1 LRAPSPDEN
10 PGHAIPRRQVLLL
23 STRAWPGGACNNNEQ
38 KCSLPPNL
46 ALLRVIPHRRQHVHL
61 SAAIPGKNPTQAPTS
76 IAGFRPASRTQL
88 CRTYTVH
95 RKQNYSNDASSVFSQ
110 NMVLTL
116 LLTCRMNS
124 SVGSA
129 GRIMEEVPNEGSDV
143 LGERSMKEQQS
154 DKDDVCVE
162 REMEQVSSHDDDVLR
177 EASHDDDMLREALLE
192 TGLFTGAMSI
202 DQD

>member
-1 LRAPSPDEN
+1 
-10 PGHAIPRRQVLLL
+10 
-23 STRAWPGGACNNNEQ
+23 
-38 KCSLPPNL
+38 
-46 ALLRVIPHRRQHVHL
+46 
-61 SAAIPGKNPTQAPTS
+61 
-76 IAGFRPASRTQL
+76 
-88 CRTYTVH
+88 
-95 RKQNYSNDASSVFSQ
+95 
-110 NMVLTL
+110 
-116 LLTCRMNS
+116 MNS

-192 TGLFTGAMSI
+192 TGLFTGDGFEI
-202 DQD
+202 QDDFGREDGETEDEAVQSEPAVPTVGMEFFSEKEAQDYYNRYAKN

>member
-1 LRAPSPDEN
+1 
-10 PGHAIPRRQVLLL
+10 
-23 STRAWPGGACNNNEQ
+23 
-38 KCSLPPNL
+38 
-46 ALLRVIPHRRQHVHL
+46 
-61 SAAIPGKNPTQAPTS
+61 
-76 IAGFRPASRTQL
+76 
-88 CRTYTVH
+88 
-95 RKQNYSNDASSVFSQ
+95 
-110 NMVLTL
+110 
-116 LLTCRMNS
+116 MNS

-177 EASHDDDMLREALLE
+177 EASHDDDMLREVLLE

-202 DQD
+202 DQIDTGDGFEIQDDFGREDGETKDEGVQSQPAVPTVGMEFFSEKEAQDYYNRYAKNWGFGTKISSKKKAMSPRSIIDMSLLATLSAQARKRIQSQALAVGQKTARVWENPKATQESVTV